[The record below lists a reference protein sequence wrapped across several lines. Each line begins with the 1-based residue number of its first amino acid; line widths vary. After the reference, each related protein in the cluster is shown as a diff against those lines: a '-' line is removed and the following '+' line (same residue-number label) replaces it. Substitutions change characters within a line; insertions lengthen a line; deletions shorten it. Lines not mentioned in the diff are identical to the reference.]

1 MRVQYFLI
9 AFLLSMIMWVL
20 SFDATRDAYH
30 AAEYAH
36 VIPNE
41 HIRARLSHIL

>member
-1 MRVQYFLI
+1 MRIQYLLI

-20 SFDATRDAYH
+20 SVDGARDAYH
-30 AAEYAH
+30 LGEYAH

-41 HIRARLSHIL
+41 HIRARLAHLL